1 MTPQFSDVICIF
13 FFFFLR
19 KHVIFYRIKEL
30 KTQQEQQSLSLVEHT
45 PSKLID
51 EKKKGEKKK
60 PNLYIITS
68 FSLLCVERQVLMRA
82 FVS

>member
-1 MTPQFSDVICIF
+1 MTPHFSDVICIF

-51 EKKKGEKKK
+51 EKKKGEKK
-60 PNLYIITS
+60 NQTYI
-68 FSLLCVERQVLMRA
+68 
-82 FVS
+82 